1 MCYRTMYHEH
11 ATTTSTYHFF
21 FTNILQPKKMSA
33 AMGSRVTSAR
43 NLKKFD
49 RVDGDADSTI
59 DNEEIEGSA
68 LSNYKTLMIEYPYMV
83 NATQSAIISS
93 CSVLVSQFIARKSE
107 FDWNEVRAVSFLAAF
122 WITPVL
128 LIFYSRL
135 QKMPLGFTGKLVVDQ
150 LIFSPLFT
158 LSIITARLFLLQRSP
173 MHEFPNILFNTV
185 PKAIISSWTFWIPAR
200 AFTLLIVPPHLHL
213 LTGSL
218 FSFIWNVILSLLLN
232 G

>member
-1 MCYRTMYHEH
+1 
-11 ATTTSTYHFF
+11 
-21 FTNILQPKKMSA
+21 MSA
-33 AMGSRVTSAR
+33 TMGSKVTSAR

-49 RVDGDADSTI
+49 RADGDADSTM
-59 DNEEIEGSA
+59 DKEEIEGSA

-83 NATQSAIISS
+83 NATQSAVISS
-93 CSVLVSQFIARKSE
+93 CSVLVSQFIGGKSKL
-107 FDWNEVRAVSFLAAF
+107 DWSEVRSVSFLAAF
-122 WITPVL
+122 WITPAL

-135 QKMPLGFTGKLVVDQ
+135 QKMSLSFTGKLAVDQ
-150 LIFSPLFT
+150 LIFSPIFT
-158 LSIITARLFLLQRSP
+158 VSIITARLFLLQRSP
-173 MHEFPNILFNTV
+173 MHEFPNILLNTV
-185 PKAIISSWTFWIPAR
+185 PKAIVSSWTFWIPAR